1 MSAYILDASV
11 AAKWFLPPNSEPLA
25 EESFRILDG
34 YSQGEIQLF
43 VPDLFW
49 PEFGN
54 VLWRAVRLGRISIE
68 SADEAVGS
76 LLDLGIPTS
85 PSGPILPE
93 AFSIA
98 VNFQRSVYDA
108 VYVAL
113 AVSAKRLL
121 ITADERLANALA
133 AHFPV
138 RWLGS
143 IG

>member
-1 MSAYILDASV
+1 MSAYVLDASV
-11 AAKWFLPPNSEPLA
+11 AAKWFLPPNGEALV
-25 EESFRILDG
+25 EESLNILDG

-54 VLWRAVRLGRISIE
+54 VLWKAARLGRISIE
-68 SADEAVGS
+68 SAEEAIGS
-76 LLDLGIPTS
+76 LVDLGIPTS
-85 PSGPILPE
+85 PSGPLLPE

-113 AVSAKRLL
+113 AVTSNRLL
-121 ITADERLANALA
+121 VTADERLANALA